1 MIIAYITGQ
10 YARASDTFIRNEVIG
25 LRRLGHQVHTF
36 SIRRDP
42 SSKGLDAEV
51 QQEQANTTY
60 VLEQGALS
68 LISALGWAVTTRP
81 RAFMASARLAW
92 STRAEGLKA
101 AVMQFVYLTEATYV
115 ARDLKRHKVQILHNH
130 IAENSATVAM
140 LAACIAGIPF
150 SMTVHGPG
158 IFFHPHRWALG
169 TKVARAA
176 FTAAITHFCR
186 SQCMLFSEPQHWSRI
201 HVVRCTTSP
210 AFEAHTPTPAKPA
223 SHFLFVG
230 RLCAEKGLLVLID
243 ALIMAK
249 ASGQD
254 VRLSVIGDGPLKH
267 QCQQRLQQAGCAEA
281 VQWLGWRSSQDIIQA
296 LDACRALVLPS
307 FAEGLPVAIMEA
319 FMMGRPVITT
329 QIAGIPELVSNDTN
343 GWLVAPGC
351 VASLAK
357 ALSTAWQL
365 PERDLTTMGMAARE
379 AAMKAHHHETELKK
393 LEQLLTVHAAKG
405 QGHAHHST

>member
-42 SSKGLDAEV
+42 ASKGLDAEV
-51 QQEQANTTY
+51 LQEQANTTY
-60 VLEQGALS
+60 VLEQGVFSLLSALS
-68 LISALGWAVTTRP
+68 WAAATRP
-81 RAFMASARLAW
+81 RALLQAARLAW
-92 STRAEGLKA
+92 DTRAEGLKA
-101 AVMQFVYLTEATYV
+101 AVMQFVYLIEAAYV
-115 ARDLKRHKVQILHNH
+115 ARDLRRHQVQILHNH

-140 LAACIAGIPF
+140 LAACIANVPF

-169 TKVARAA
+169 TKVAKSA

-186 SQCMLFSEPQHWSRI
+186 SQCMLFSDPQHWPRI
-201 HVVRCTTSP
+201 HVVRCTTSL
-210 AFEAHTPTPAKPA
+210 AFEARDPTPAKSA
-223 SHFLFVG
+223 AGFLFVG

-243 ALIMAK
+243 ALIMART
-249 ASGQD
+249 SGHD
-254 VRLSVIGDGPLKH
+254 VRLSVIGDGPLKQ

-307 FAEGLPVAIMEA
+307 FAEGLPVAIMES

-329 QIAGIPELVSNDTN
+329 QIAGIPELVSHGVN

-351 VASLAK
+351 VSSLAQ
-357 ALSTAWQL
+357 ALGDAWQM
-365 PERDLTTMGMAARE
+365 PDTQLTNMGTSARR
-379 AAMKAHHHETELKK
+379 AVMKAHHHETELKK
-393 LEQLLTVHAAKG
+393 LEQLLTAHAN
-405 QGHAHHST
+405 QG